1 MRKEEY
7 LGDAFR
13 HQTILNIGDEYWPIL
28 ASYHSDDNQNNDFY
42 ILMSDK
48 TTNNVDKA
56 LSATDYHQYNV
67 KEPRSIHLLCVKSRM
82 SLTFIF
88 TIILRKKFH
97 FRMVIAPWK
106 NEKKSRNKEI
116 DYYRAWIRSI
126 EGSFFNFEVNK

>member
-48 TTNNVDKA
+48 TKNNVDKA

-67 KEPRSIHLLCVKSRM
+67 KEPRSIHPLCLKSRM

-88 TIILRKKFH
+88 TMILRKKFH

-106 NEKKSRNKEI
+106 NEKKVEI
-116 DYYRAWIRSI
+116 KKLDIIELGLDQLKVLFSI
-126 EGSFFNFEVNK
+126 LK